1 MNTAA
6 LKPLFVLTLRN
17 PREAAGMIVAMR
29 LPSQALWLALS
40 LVSVLTSLIFTA
52 LLHAAPMPQDEIG
65 QLLASSPGYNSPL
78 IFALL
83 QWGRAVLS
91 IFVLY
96 WVGKTFGGL
105 GELVDVLG
113 VMTWLQVVTF
123 VLVGGLFVVGL
134 VLPALSSLG
143 MLVVFG
149 WWLWA
154 VVCFLDVAHRFDSAF
169 KAFGVLIV
177 SIFGV
182 LIGLSIF
189 LGVIGGIVVGT
200 AGVN

>member
-6 LKPLFVLTLRN
+6 LKPLFLLTLRD

-40 LVSVLTSLIFTA
+40 LVSVLTSIIFSA

-65 QLLASSPGYNSPL
+65 QLLESSPGYNSPL
-78 IFALL
+78 IFAML

-96 WVGKTFGGL
+96 WVGKAFGGL
-105 GELVDVLG
+105 GELVDVLA

-123 VLVGGLFVVGL
+123 VLVGVLFVLGV
-134 VLPALSSLG
+134 VLPMLSSLG

-154 VVCFLDVAHRFDSAF
+154 VVCFLDVAHRFESGV
-169 KAFGVLIV
+169 KAFFVLLF

-182 LIGLSIF
+182 LIGLSLF

-200 AGVN
+200 SGVS